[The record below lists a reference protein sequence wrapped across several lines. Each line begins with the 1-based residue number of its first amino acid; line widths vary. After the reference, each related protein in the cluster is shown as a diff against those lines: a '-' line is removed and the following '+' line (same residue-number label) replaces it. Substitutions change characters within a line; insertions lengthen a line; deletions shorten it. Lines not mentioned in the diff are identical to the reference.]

1 MKEVFLSIRAK
12 IALDY
17 IHKILSISDEI
28 TVNGAWI
35 DVENRAKVTS
45 EQVQCLL
52 DRYSDIEVI
61 RNIYADELYDEFCR
75 FFTLIGFLI
84 EI

>member
-1 MKEVFLSIRAK
+1 MQKLPLIIYTKYCPIR
-12 IALDY
+12 
-17 IHKILSISDEI
+17 DEI

>member
-1 MKEVFLSIRAK
+1 MQKLPLIIYTKYCPIR
-12 IALDY
+12 
-17 IHKILSISDEI
+17 DEI

-52 DRYSDIEVI
+52 DRCSDIEVI

>member
-1 MKEVFLSIRAK
+1 MQKLPLIIYTK
-12 IALDY
+12 Y
-17 IHKILSISDEI
+17 CPISDEI

-75 FFTLIGFLI
+75 FFALIGFLI